1 MRVSTVAI
9 YTLAALATQE
19 FSHGSNATS
28 SVTLP
33 TPELEANNFLAEN
46 KITTSEPTKAK
57 DATEYHSAIAK
68 RVKSVSGVA
77 LSELAQIAPP
87 ETFNT
92 QQFVVYNR
100 QNSQERSDIV
110 VTSEAPKYALPVGDT
125 IAEAIPIPSTTKLPE
140 VPSATAQSPTTPS
153 RESPL
158 QNRQPVLSTADQ
170 LRQGEVVTN
179 LRYRQS
185 FPGGKASDI
194 GLTGQPTFGASW
206 GVTDNLELTLD
217 AQTVDNGGPG
227 NQGQFRAL
235 RINPDN
241 TGPNFFQEFTLQAKQ
256 RIWQNQAGTYALS
269 GVVAASVGNAGRPY
283 RFDAN
288 GIVASG
294 KNSQIVPSLE
304 LPLTIKTDD
313 RLQFTISPK
322 VAFLPEDNALYFNRT
337 PITNPGSFGTT
348 IGVAGGVNYKLNPR
362 LSVWGDAFVPFTG
375 NNTINRDSGLPAK
388 TVAFNAGVRY
398 IVNPRLATDLFVSN
412 TLGNTGAL
420 SVIADKNNTSVGL
433 GLTFLPGI
441 TSANRQYPQHFGAT
455 QQPPPSTPAG
465 FGFFDGGTIAN
476 KQMAL
481 SVQGG
486 GQGLLTAVRYGLLDD
501 LEIGAFLDNI
511 PGKVDESQL
520 GLSGKLRLLHQAD
533 GDPFTLSTAVTV
545 ARSNNVLVNLINND
559 RNQFDKLGLTKGG
572 FAISNE
578 KAGELFIITLS
589 TPMHYQFKGGSAVWL
604 TPTVGFVQRNGLQV
618 AGFNAGG
625 SVPLVKN
632 LDAIAEAGIDLSG
645 KGNAF
650 IGNNRQTVI
659 PWAAGLRWRPA
670 SLLGISETNSLSGMQ
685 LEAYVTNRLGAT
697 PFDSLRVR
705 ADNDIAVGV
714 GVMLPIQF

>member
-1 MRVSTVAI
+1 MHISNVAI
-9 YTLAALATQE
+9 YTLAALAIQE
-19 FSHGSNATS
+19 FSHGSNANP
-28 SVTLP
+28 SVKLP
-33 TPELEANNFLAEN
+33 LPEAEN
-46 KITTSEPTKAK
+46 KITTPEPTNIQE
-57 DATEYHSAIAK
+57 ATNYHSA
-68 RVKSVSGVA
+68 
-77 LSELAQIAPP
+77 IAPP

-92 QQFVVYNR
+92 QQFVVDNR
-100 QNSQERSDIV
+100 QDFPKRSDIV
-110 VTSEAPKYALPVGDT
+110 ITSEPPKYALPVADK
-125 IAEAIPIPSTTKLPE
+125 IADSEPIQSSTKISEIPSAK
-140 VPSATAQSPTTPS
+140 AQSPTTPS
-153 RESPL
+153 RESPV
-158 QNRQPVLSTADQ
+158 QNRQPILTTADQ

-256 RIWQNQAGTYALS
+256 RIWQNETGTQALS
-269 GVVAASVGNAGRPY
+269 GVVTASVGNAGRPY
-283 RFDAN
+283 RFD
-288 GIVASG
+288 GTTGTVASG

-304 LPLTIKTDD
+304 LPFTVKTDE

-322 VAFLPEDNALYFNRT
+322 VAFLPEDNALYFNRP
-337 PITNPGSFGTT
+337 PIANPGSFGTT
-348 IGVAGGVNYKLNPR
+348 LGVAGGVNYKLNPR
-362 LSVWGDAFVPFTG
+362 LSIWGDAFVPFTG

-420 SVIADKNNTSVGL
+420 SVIADKNNPSVGI
-433 GLTFLPGI
+433 GLTYLPGI
-441 TSANRQYPQHFGAT
+441 TSANRQYPKHFGET

-476 KQMAL
+476 NQLAL

-486 GQGLLTAVRYGLLDD
+486 GQGLLTSVRYGLLDD

-545 ARSNNVLVNLINND
+545 ARSNNVLVNLINNN
-559 RNQFDKLGLTKGG
+559 RNKFQELGLTKGG

-578 KAGELFIITLS
+578 KAGELFVISLS

-625 SVPLVKN
+625 SVPIVKN

-645 KGNAF
+645 KGNAV

-670 SLLGISETNSLSGMQ
+670 SLLGISDTNSLSGMQ

>member
-19 FSHGSNATS
+19 FSQGSNATS
-28 SVTLP
+28 SVTIP
-33 TPELEANNFLAEN
+33 VPEPEANNFLAED
-46 KITTSEPTKAK
+46 KITTSESTKTK
-57 DATEYHSAIAK
+57 QVTENH
-68 RVKSVSGVA
+68 R
-77 LSELAQIAPP
+77 QIAPP
-87 ETFNT
+87 ETFDTRPFVT
-92 QQFVVYNR
+92 QTVAVDNR
-100 QNSQERSDIV
+100 PNSQERIDIV
-110 VTSEAPKYALPVGDT
+110 VTSEPPKYALPVGDT
-125 IAEAIPIPSTTKLPE
+125 IAEARSISNPTKLPE
-140 VPSATAQSPTTPS
+140 VPSATAQSPTTTN
-153 RESPL
+153 RESPV
-158 QNRQPVLSTADQ
+158 QSRQPVLSTADQ
-170 LRQGEVVTN
+170 LRQGEIITN

-206 GVTDNLELTLD
+206 GITDNLELTLD

-256 RIWQNQAGTYALS
+256 RIWQKEAGTQALS
-269 GVVAASVGNAGRPY
+269 GVVSASVGNAGRPY
-283 RFDAN
+283 RFDSK
-288 GIVASG
+288 GTVTSG
-294 KNSQIVPSLE
+294 KNSQIVPSIE
-304 LPLTIKTDD
+304 LPFTVKTDE

-322 VAFLPEDNALYFNRT
+322 VAFLPEDNALYFNR
-337 PITNPGSFGTT
+337 PPVTNPGSFGTT
-348 IGVAGGVNYKLNPR
+348 IGVAGGVNYKLNQR
-362 LSVWGDAFVPFTG
+362 VSVWGDAFLPFTG

-420 SVIADKNNTSVGL
+420 SVIADKNNPSVGL
-433 GLTFLPGI
+433 GITYLPGV
-441 TSANRQYPQHFGAT
+441 TSANRQYPKHFRET

-465 FGFFDGGTIAN
+465 FGFFDGGTVAN

-486 GQGLLTAVRYGLLDD
+486 GQGLLTSVRYGLLDD

-545 ARSNNVLVNLINND
+545 ARSNNVLVNLINNN
-559 RNQFDKLGLTKGG
+559 RNKFQELGLTKGG

-578 KAGELFIITLS
+578 KAGELFIITVS

-604 TPTVGFVQRNGLQV
+604 TPTLGFVQRNGLQV
-618 AGFNAGG
+618 AGVNLGG

-632 LDAIAEAGIDLSG
+632 LDAIAEAGVDFSG

-670 SLLGISETNSLSGMQ
+670 SLLGIAETNSLSGMQ

>member
-28 SVTLP
+28 SVTIP
-33 TPELEANNFLAEN
+33 VPEPETNNFLGSD
-46 KITTSEPTKAK
+46 KITTSESTKTK
-57 DATEYHSAIAK
+57 QVTEYH
-68 RVKSVSGVA
+68 RH
-77 LSELAQIAPP
+77 IAPP
-87 ETFNT
+87 ENFDT
-92 QQFVVYNR
+92 QPFVKQTVAVDNR

-110 VTSEAPKYALPVGDT
+110 VTSEPPKYALPVGDT
-125 IAEAIPIPSTTKLPE
+125 IAEARPIPSPTRLPE
-140 VPSATAQSPTTPS
+140 VPSATAQSPATPS

-158 QNRQPVLSTADQ
+158 QKRQPVLSTADQ

-185 FPGGKASDI
+185 FPSGKARDI

-206 GVTDNLELTLD
+206 GITDNLELTLD

-241 TGPNFFQEFTLQAKQ
+241 TGPNFFQEFTVQAKQ
-256 RIWQNQAGTYALS
+256 RIWQNQAGTQALS

-283 RFDAN
+283 RFNNAT
-288 GIVASG
+288 GTVASG

-304 LPLTIKTDD
+304 LPFTVKTDD

-322 VAFLPEDNALYFNRT
+322 VAFLPEDNALYFNR
-337 PITNPGSFGTT
+337 PPVTNPGSFGTT
-348 IGVAGGVNYKLNPR
+348 LGVAGGVNYKLNPR

-398 IVNPRLATDLFVSN
+398 MVNPRLATDLFVSN

-420 SVIADKNNTSVGL
+420 SVIADKNNPSLGL
-433 GLTFLPGI
+433 GITYLPGV
-441 TSANRQYPQHFGAT
+441 TSANRQYPKHFRAT

-465 FGFFDGGTIAN
+465 FGFFDGGTVAN

-486 GQGLLTAVRYGLLDD
+486 GQGLLTSVRYGLLDD

-604 TPTVGFVQRNGLQV
+604 TPTLGFVQRNGLQV

-670 SLLGISETNSLSGMQ
+670 SLLGISQTSSLSGMQ

>member
-100 QNSQERSDIV
+100 QNSQERTDIV

-283 RFDAN
+283 RFDSK

-322 VAFLPEDNALYFNRT
+322 VAFLPEDNALYFNRP

-670 SLLGISETNSLSGMQ
+670 SLLGISETSSLSSMQ